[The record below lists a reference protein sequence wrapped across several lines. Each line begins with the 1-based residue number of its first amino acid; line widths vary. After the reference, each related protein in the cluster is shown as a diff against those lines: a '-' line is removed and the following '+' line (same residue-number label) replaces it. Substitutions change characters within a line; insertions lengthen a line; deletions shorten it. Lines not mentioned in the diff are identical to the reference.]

1 MAQYNLGRFLPI
13 FKGQYSSSIQYL
25 PLDIVYY
32 GGSSYVCKSTSR
44 NHVPTNT
51 TYWQIVALKGE
62 LSGTLTPAQTA
73 AIISQIESDTSWVSD
88 SQYVHTDNNFSD
100 TYKSAVDNIGNG
112 TITIRK
118 NNVSVGSFSTNS
130 NQNTA
135 INITVPTTID
145 ELTGG
150 IEIWRAP
157 ELISIDDTDYNIPVL
172 YSNKVYYFNSPL
184 TKLVIESIED
194 PNPEKSYTYQ
204 PTYIDFTVGSGFVY
218 DDNGIF
224 KYLDEIPVE
233 WQEGI
238 RYRLTYYGGA
248 IKVNTII

>member
-13 FKGQYSSSIQYL
+13 FKGQYNSSVTYS

-32 GGSSYVCKSTSR
+32 GGSSYVCKSTSL

-51 TYWQIVALKGE
+51 SYWQIVAVKGE

-73 AIISQIESDTSWVSD
+73 AIIAQIESDTSWVSD
-88 SQYVHTDNNFSD
+88 ASYVHTDNNFSD
-100 TYKSAVDNIGNG
+100 TYRSAVDNIGNG
-112 TITIRK
+112 TITVQK
-118 NNVSVGSFSTNS
+118 NGVSVGSFSTNS
-130 NQNTA
+130 NTPTN

-157 ELISIDDTDYNIPVL
+157 ELIDIEDTDYTIPVL
-172 YSNKVYYFNSPL
+172 YCNKVYYFKSPVTSL
-184 TKLVIESIED
+184 TIESIED
-194 PNPEKSYTYQ
+194 PDPEKSYIYQ
-204 PTYIDFTVGSGFVY
+204 PTYIDFRVGSGFVY
-218 DDNGIF
+218 NDSGIF
-224 KYLDEIPVE
+224 NYIDEIPVE
-233 WQEGI
+233 WHEGI

-248 IKVNTII
+248 VKVNTII